1 MDKEKMDKD
10 LFEDEMLTDEFDGG
24 NKKGWVPVVFAL
36 LMILVIGGVVV
47 GMKLYEKY
55 SYSKETMDLSEYYK
69 VVQEGKA
76 AMVVGDEIV
85 QEQAVIRDGNYY
97 LPLSFVKQNLNDKF
111 YYDRSEKLLL
121 FTTPTELY
129 EMPLDS
135 ASYTVAEQP
144 QEYEKVIWILQDEVP
159 YVELDFVSQYSDFL
173 SEIHEAP
180 SRVQIYL
187 ETVTKQVATVG
198 KNTAVRYR
206 GGIKSEVLKDV
217 KKGDRVYVLE
227 QMETWSKVKTE
238 DAIIGYV
245 ENKRRL
251 PKENLLLL
259 RQGMN
264 YRRAVNK
271 TEMRLQL
278 L

>member
-111 YYDRSEKLLL
+111 YY
-121 FTTPTELY
+121 F
-129 EMPLDS
+129 
-135 ASYTVAEQP
+135 
-144 QEYEKVIWILQDEVP
+144 
-159 YVELDFVSQYSDFL
+159 
-173 SEIHEAP
+173 
-180 SRVQIYL
+180 YL
-187 ETVTKQVATVG
+187 
-198 KNTAVRYR
+198 
-206 GGIKSEVLKDV
+206 
-217 KKGDRVYVLE
+217 
-227 QMETWSKVKTE
+227 
-238 DAIIGYV
+238 
-245 ENKRRL
+245 
-251 PKENLLLL
+251 
-259 RQGMN
+259 
-264 YRRAVNK
+264 
-271 TEMRLQL
+271 
-278 L
+278 